1 MSEFDLFLFLVDSGI
16 YVSMV
21 LRAFG
26 YEESIS
32 WIYAN
37 DWSCWDRL
45 KPTGLIVM
53 QNKNVVVRKKRYK
66 EWFF

>member
-16 YVSMV
+16 YVSTV

-26 YEESIS
+26 CEESIS
-32 WIYAN
+32 WIYVN

-45 KPTGLIVM
+45 GPTGLITM
-53 QNKNVVVRKKRYK
+53 QNKNIVVRKKRYK
-66 EWFF
+66 E